1 MMRNRLKTIL
11 CLVCVCLLVFP
22 AATPVFGVSASD
34 FTDQFDPYQPDNAS
48 YWGWSYIDTAA
59 REGIIEGYEQPGG
72 TRIFLPRNDVT
83 KQEAVTMIVNTI
95 SRAMLGYPA
104 FDPSSAALSE
114 KWAETLTAANIAEWA
129 YPYVSYALEN
139 GFLTSEE
146 ALLFME
152 PSDPEKTGL
161 AFVSNPASREEVITW
176 VGRALWKRYAKAEG
190 SVFSLTYT
198 DADDVS
204 SVAAPYLAL
213 LTRIGIIEGIGEP
226 DGTYHFDPKRTLT
239 RVEFAVIC
247 TNVFDR
253 PKHTLTEPGFT
264 SAEGVV
270 TARSDAEAEIVTFR
284 IGNAKYYYYGGG
296 TVLVNGAV
304 DPDGFA
310 AVRNG
315 DVILFSTDVDSQI
328 RIDTRIVSG
337 TGRIVAIREADAF
350 GYQLLSIVLPDEA
363 GTTVKYYIN
372 PAADGVSVTGSIAT
386 NQSIAF
392 LADGA
397 TLVELANN

>member
-1 MMRNRLKTIL
+1 MMQHRLKTIV
-11 CLVCVCLLVFP
+11 CLVCVSVLALL
-22 AATPVFGVSASD
+22 AAVPVFAVSAAD
-34 FTDQFDPYQPDNAS
+34 FTDRFDPYQPDNTA

-59 REGIIEGYEQPGG
+59 NEGIIEGYEQPGG

-95 SRAMLGYPA
+95 TRAMLGYPA
-104 FDPSSAALSE
+104 FDPSSSALSE

-139 GFLTSEE
+139 GFITAEE
-146 ALLFME
+146 ALLFMA
-152 PSDPEKTGL
+152 PSDSEKTGL
-161 AFVSNPASREEVITW
+161 DFVSNPASREEVITW

-190 SVFSLTYT
+190 AVFSLTYT

-204 SVAAPYLAL
+204 FVAAPYLAL

-247 TNVFDR
+247 TKVFDR
-253 PKHTLTEPGFT
+253 PKHTLTEKGFA

-270 TARSDAEAEIVTFR
+270 SARSDETSEVVTFR
-284 IGNAKYYYYGGG
+284 IGDAKYYYYGGG

-310 AVRNG
+310 SVKNG
-315 DVILFSTDVDSQI
+315 DTILFTTDVESQI
-328 RIDTRIVSG
+328 RIDDRVVSG
-337 TGRIVAIREADAF
+337 TGRIVAIREADSF
-350 GYQLLSIVLPDEA
+350 GYQLLSIELPDDA
-363 GTTVKYYIN
+363 GTTLKYYIN
-372 PAADGVSVTGSIAT
+372 PSADGVSVTGRIAT
-386 NQSIAF
+386 NQTIDY

-397 TLVELANN
+397 TLIELANH

>member
-11 CLVCVCLLVFP
+11 CLVCVSLLVLP

-204 SVAAPYLAL
+204 FLAAPYLAL

-264 SAEGVV
+264 SAEGIV

-310 AVRNG
+310 NVRNG
-315 DVILFSTDVDSQI
+315 DAILFSTDSESQI

-363 GTTVKYYIN
+363 GTTVKYFIN
-372 PAADGVSVTGSIAT
+372 PSADGVSVTGSIAT